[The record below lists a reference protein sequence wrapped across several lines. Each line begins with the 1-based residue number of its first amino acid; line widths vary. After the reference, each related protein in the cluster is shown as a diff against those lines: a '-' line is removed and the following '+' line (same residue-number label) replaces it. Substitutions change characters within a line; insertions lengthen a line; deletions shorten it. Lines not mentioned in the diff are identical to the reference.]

1 MKKKKTLKYNK
12 TGKKK
17 KTLKYNKTGKKR
29 IKVIKGGDGLQTEW
43 LGITN
48 KYNPTNF
55 GWLNKSFMFP
65 CNK

>member
-1 MKKKKTLKYNK
+1 
-12 TGKKK
+12 KKK